1 MKTSFQFDINPSLI
15 KTFFPEERIK
25 DKFKILEILLEAC
38 RYMLYNKGVTIARS
52 QYKMI
57 LHKDKMSRL
66 LFVGVNKIYS
76 IAFPFNI
83 IKITSDVVL
92 INYKNQFDI
101 DSQNISILL
110 SLLKSPAINSED
122 CLEFIDPITNYSQN
136 LWSTFRD
143 LLLLEDGYIRYDKDE
158 VGFEKA
164 KTDGHEHRHPLNHID
179 IFYTNQVTF
188 KLGLN
193 QEYTNKDLIDL
204 MDRKTDSKYLN
215 SR

>member
-1 MKTSFQFDINPSLI
+1 MKTSYQFEINPSVI
-15 KTFFPEERIK
+15 KIFFPEERIK
-25 DKFKILEILLEAC
+25 DKYKILEILLESC
-38 RYMLYNKGVTIARS
+38 RYILYNKEVAISRS

-66 LFVGVNKIYS
+66 VFVGENKIYS

-83 IKITSDVVL
+83 SQITSDVIL
-92 INYKNQFDI
+92 INYKNRFDI

-110 SLLKSPAINSED
+110 SLLKSPTINSED

-136 LWSTFRD
+136 IWSTLRD
-143 LLLLEDGYIRYDKDE
+143 LLLLEDGYVRYDNDE

-179 IFYTNQVTF
+179 IFYTNQITF
-188 KLGLN
+188 KLGLKK
-193 QEYTNKDLIDL
+193 EYTKNDLIDL
-204 MDRKTDSKYLN
+204 MDRNTDSKYLN
-215 SR
+215 SH